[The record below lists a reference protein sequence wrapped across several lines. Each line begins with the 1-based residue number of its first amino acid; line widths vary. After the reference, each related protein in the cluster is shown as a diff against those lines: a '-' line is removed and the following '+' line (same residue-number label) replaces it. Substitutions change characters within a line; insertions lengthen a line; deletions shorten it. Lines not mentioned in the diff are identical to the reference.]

1 MKTLLNLFVLCIGA
15 ALFSGCGTTSN
26 MKPAAG
32 ADLRS
37 LQKYSQVCVLDFG
50 NKTSGKS
57 GAGPEY
63 VPTQGRRFADLIA
76 LELEKKAAFGKV
88 AHVAAP
94 QLGSLVIK
102 GDITRCVEGSA
113 AMRYLVGLGAGS
125 SYFDATVQFA
135 DADTGQQLEEINV
148 DKNSWVLG
156 GGIASTQTVEAFM
169 EGAAKKIAEQAAKAK
184 TGATDRKSVV

>member
-1 MKTLLNLFVLCIGA
+1 MKKLLNLFVLCICA
-15 ALFSGCGTTSN
+15 ALLSGCGTTSN

-32 ADLRS
+32 AEIRS

-50 NKTSGKS
+50 NKTSNKS
-57 GAGPEY
+57 DAGPQY
-63 VPTQGRRFADLIA
+63 VLTQGRRFADLIA
-76 LELEKKAAFGKV
+76 LELEKKAAFEKV

-94 QLGSLVIK
+94 QPGSLVIK
-102 GDITRCVEGSA
+102 GDITRCVEGGA
-113 AMRYLVGLGAGS
+113 AMRYLVGVGAGS

-135 DADTGQQLEEINV
+135 DADTGQQLEEIKV

-169 EGAAKKIAEQAAKAK
+169 EGAAKKIAEQAAQAK
-184 TGATDRKSVV
+184 TGATAAK